1 AKKLAHDNRNKR
13 KNTNSSAGFHQNQL
27 ESICVFY
34 LLASFCSASLFYAQ
48 VIGGMGMWEGRNS
61 FFCLLLCVSINTNRG
76 SLFDF
81 QWPYCESKLK
91 NVIREKI

>member
-1 AKKLAHDNRNKR
+1 KKIVQDNRDKK
-13 KNTNSSAGFHQNQL
+13 KNTDSTAGFHQNQL

-34 LLASFCSASLFYAQ
+34 LLASFCPASLFYAQ
-48 VIGGMGMWEGRNS
+48 VIGVDGNVGRKKLL
-61 FFCLLLCVSINTNRG
+61 FYLLLCVSINTNRG

-81 QWPYCESKLK
+81 QWPYRELKFK